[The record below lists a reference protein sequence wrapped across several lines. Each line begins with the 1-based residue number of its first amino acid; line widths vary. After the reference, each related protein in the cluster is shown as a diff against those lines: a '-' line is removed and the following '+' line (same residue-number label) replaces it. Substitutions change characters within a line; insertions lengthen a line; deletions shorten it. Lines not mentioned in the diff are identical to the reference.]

1 MFGRNKNE
9 ESTSRKIER
18 LYDKY
23 KSIMFTEANY
33 ILKDTCLAED
43 AVQQSFMKIMNNT
56 DKIDERNEGKTRNFL
71 VIICRHAALDL
82 YKKRLY
88 LNRNA
93 DFLNFEFDDEEEEC
107 LIDFVEPSQV
117 VIDKET
123 VAKVAEYIENLP
135 PIYRDVLLLEKL
147 HNNTKE
153 EIAEL
158 LGISYETVRKRSLR
172 ARKMLAE
179 ALEREEDLN

>member
-1 MFGRNKNE
+1 MFRRNDE
-9 ESTSRKIER
+9 DSISRKIER

-23 KSIMFTEANY
+23 KALMYREANI
-33 ILKDTCLAED
+33 ILNDACLAED
-43 AVQQSFMKIMNNT
+43 AVHQSFIKIMKNL
-56 DKIDERNEGKTRNFL
+56 DKIDEEAEGRTRNFL

-88 LNRNA
+88 LNRNP
-93 DFLNFEFDDEEEEC
+93 DNSNFEFEEEEEIQ
-107 LIDFVEPSQV
+107 IDYNEPSQII
-117 VIDKET
+117 IDKET
-123 VAKVAEYIENLP
+123 VARLTEEIEKLP
-135 PIYRDVLLLEKL
+135 PIYKDVLLLEKL

-158 LGISYETVRKRSLR
+158 LGIKYETVRKRSLR
-172 ARKMLAE
+172 ARKMLTE

>member
-1 MFGRNKNE
+1 MFRRNDE
-9 ESTSRKIER
+9 DSTSRKIER

-23 KSIMFTEANY
+23 KALMFREANI
-33 ILKDTCLAED
+33 ILNDACLAED
-43 AVQQSFMKIMNNT
+43 AVHQSFIKIMNNL
-56 DKIDERNEGKTRNFL
+56 DKIDENAERRTRNFL

-88 LNRNA
+88 LNRNP
-93 DFLNFEFDDEEEEC
+93 DNSNFEFEDEEEEIQ
-107 LIDFVEPSQV
+107 IDYAEPSQII
-117 VIDKET
+117 IDKET
-123 VAKVAEYIENLP
+123 VARVSKEIDKLP
-135 PIYRDVLLLEKL
+135 PIYKDVLLLEKL

-158 LGISYETVRKRSLR
+158 LGIKYETVRKRSLR